1 MEDKFQKIFSEF
13 NNIHLS
19 EDEKNLLKNRI
30 ISEIN
35 LISLRGDLDKQ
46 LFAQKW
52 FWYLSQPR
60 LAVSFAALL
69 IFVLSGG
76 GVMAAASRA
85 VPGDLL
91 YPVKT
96 EFNERLAGSFDFST
110 AAKAT
115 REVKLVGKRLQETQ
129 SVIAAGRLSPEAIE
143 IVESRLEKHVEN
155 IKNYVG
161 VLKNM
166 GENEKVAILQ
176 DQLEISLSANERILS
191 SLEVV
196 VGEVAS
202 VAPRAKENLA
212 SITMERSIAPE
223 VDIEGAP
230 NDLSETAKI
239 KLARA
244 EKAVDD
250 AEILIK
256 RQKIVND
263 NFGKRLSQI
272 RGELEEGRVLFEI
285 KSNREAIEVFDS
297 VFRSASEI
305 KMLLEASHKLPIRI
319 EFSDTGSED
328 ISVSEEG
335 PNTGILISPVV
346 TGSVRGE
353 FKNLRSISTTSSL
366 RSNFSENILKQDRG
380 DF

>member
-35 LISLRGDLDKQ
+35 LISLRGGLDKQ

>member
-46 LFAQKW
+46 RFAQKW

-129 SVIAAGRLSPEAIE
+129 AVIATGRLSPEAIE

-212 SITMERSIAPE
+212 SITMERSVAPE
-223 VDIEGAP
+223 VDIEGVP

-366 RSNFSENILKQDRG
+366 RSNFSENILKQNQG